1 MNQTMQKADL
11 SCPLPAARSRRP
23 EVNVIPATKRSVES
37 GGQIKKQRSLR
48 VAAYCRVSTGDE
60 SQQTSYTTQ
69 RKFYTELITSKPGW
83 TLAGIYADE
92 AISGTSRAKRKQ
104 FNIMMEDAMNGR
116 IDYIVTKSI
125 SRFARNTVDT
135 LNCVRQLRQLSPPVG
150 IYFEKENIDTLD
162 ATGELILTIL
172 SALAQDESRSIS
184 DNIRWSLQKK
194 FQRGEAIVNLDRF
207 LGYDKGPN
215 GEWVINPDQAE
226 IVRYIF
232 DRFVCGANSN
242 RIAKELNEMG
252 KKTVRGCVWRAD
264 AVLRIL
270 RNEKYVGDC
279 ESQKTITKNFLTHE
293 STKNNGE
300 APRYYVENHHVGII
314 ERLTWDKVQAMLH
327 ESGTQ
332 SAKKEDKPKKRR
344 GATASPFSNLTCGSL
359 LDGKPCGA
367 RLVRMCY
374 NNVVTGYKDHRC
386 VEAEGLELADYKEHY
401 YYSYPVWRCSRN
413 AKGVYARADDPLV
426 KEMDGSCSSGST
438 HECALEQSFMEMLYR
453 VKRDYE
459 SNGENSEIA
468 ARFREACERVDRQTG
483 KNSFCRERLETL
495 EMQIKELE
503 ENLNQTLGKQVEAL
517 RHAALKKDELLRQ
530 SYEDG
535 AIAFDD
541 IEVDLVNG
549 RTSTN
554 LGSSWGA
561 GMAMGLTAGIS
572 GTGEEGSE
580 ATIYASL
587 AADLRTRLDELKK
600 ERDILESEQGATSA
614 MRRNYEFFLRCLTEL
629 PEKNDA
635 GMKMNVNGL
644 DVEGSMFRD
653 MDGKAKPGIRSG
665 VKSGHIRVT
674 EEKIAVL
681 PDYLRFEKGIYIAF
695 IKSGEVDGD
704 TVTYTTNFGVQLK
717 STGNSRNLSSFLGFR
732 RANDDG
738 TIELL
743 DEKWKV
749 RGKGVCYSRR
759 KVGEKRKMLGRK
771 TE

>member
-1 MNQTMQKADL
+1 MNETIERTAQRGNL
-11 SCPLPAARSRRP
+11 SRRP
-23 EVNVIPATKRSVES
+23 EVSVIPATKRSVES
-37 GGQIKKQRSLR
+37 GGQLKKQKSLR

-69 RKFYTELITSKPGW
+69 RKFYTELITGKPGW

-104 FNIMMEDAMNGR
+104 FNIMMEDAMAGQ

-184 DNIRWSLQKK
+184 DNIRWSIQKK

-207 LGYDKGPN
+207 LGYDRGPN
-215 GEWVINPDQAE
+215 GEWVINPEQAE
-226 IVRYIF
+226 IVRYIY

-242 RIAKELNEMG
+242 RIAKELNDMG
-252 KKTVRGCVWRAD
+252 KKTVRGCIWRAD

-314 ERLTWDKVQAMLH
+314 DRLTWDKVQAMLY
-327 ESGTQ
+327 ESGAQ
-332 SAKKEDKPKKRR
+332 SAKKEEKEEKSKKRR
-344 GATASPFSNLTCGSL
+344 GSTASPFSNLTCGSRP
-359 LDGKPCGA
+359 DGKPCGA

-374 NNVVTGYKDHRC
+374 NNVVPGYKDSRC
-386 VEAEGLELADYKEHY
+386 AEAEGVDPAAYKEHY

-413 AKGVYARADDPLV
+413 ATGVYAKKDEPLV
-426 KEMDGSCSSGST
+426 KEKDGSCPSGST
-438 HECALEQSFMEMLYR
+438 HECALEQSFMEMLYL

-459 SNGENSEIA
+459 KNGESSEIA
-468 ARFREACERVDRQTG
+468 AHFREACERVEQQTG
-483 KNSFCRERLETL
+483 KNSYSRERLETL
-495 EMQIKELE
+495 DMQIRELE

-517 RHAALKKDELLRQ
+517 RHAALKRDELLRQ

-535 AIAFDD
+535 TIAFDD

-549 RTSTN
+549 RTATN
-554 LGSSWGA
+554 LGSSWGE
-561 GMAMGLTAGIS
+561 GMAVGMAAGIS
-572 GTGEEGSE
+572 GTAEESSE
-580 ATIYASL
+580 AALYAGL

-600 ERDILESEQGATSA
+600 ERDILESEQGATSS
-614 MRRNYEFFLRCLTEL
+614 MRKNYEFFLRCLTEL
-629 PEKNDA
+629 PEENEA

-644 DVEGSMFRD
+644 DVEGSIFRD

-674 EEKIAVL
+674 EEKIAAL

-695 IKSGEVDGD
+695 IKSGTVDGD
-704 TVTYTTNFGVQLK
+704 TVTYTTNFGVQLQ

-732 RANDDG
+732 RANDDR

-759 KVGEKRKMLGRK
+759 KVGEKEKEISRK

>member
-1 MNQTMQKADL
+1 MRM
-11 SCPLPAARSRRP
+11 
-23 EVNVIPATKRSVES
+23 V
-37 GGQIKKQRSLR
+37 GYG
-48 VAAYCRVSTGDE
+48 RVSTDHE
-60 SQQTSYTTQ
+60 EQRDSLEHQQAFFQ
-69 RKFYTELITSKPGW
+69 DFARARGH
-83 TLAGIYADE
+83 TLVRVYADQG
-92 AISGTSRAKRKQ
+92 ISGKWLKKRDGFLQ
-104 FNIMMEDAMNGR
+104 MLRDAERGEFELVVVK
-116 IDYIVTKSI
+116 DI

-150 IYFEKENIDTLD
+150 IYLEKENIDTLD

-386 VEAEGLELADYKEHY
+386 VEAEGLEPADYKEHY

-653 MDGKAKPGIRSG
+653 TDGKAKPGIRSG

>member
-1 MNQTMQKADL
+1 MNQTVQKSDL
-11 SCPLPAARSRRP
+11 SYQPVPAVPSRRP
-23 EVNVIPATKRSVES
+23 EVSVIPATKRSVES
-37 GGQIKKQRSLR
+37 GGQLKKQKSLR

-69 RKFYTELITSKPGW
+69 RRFYTDLIDGKPGW

-92 AISGTSRAKRKQ
+92 AISGTSRVKRKQ
-104 FNIMMEDAMNGR
+104 FNIMMEDALAGR

-135 LNCVRQLRQLSPPVG
+135 LNCVRQLCQLSPPVG

-184 DNIRWSLQKK
+184 DNIRWSIQKK

-215 GEWVINPDQAE
+215 GEWVINPEQAE
-226 IVRYIF
+226 IVRYIY
-232 DRFVCGANSN
+232 DRFVCGVNSN
-242 RIAKELNEMG
+242 RIAKELNDMG
-252 KKTVRGCVWRAD
+252 KKTVRGCIWRAD
-264 AVLRIL
+264 AVLRVL

-314 ERLTWDKVQAMLH
+314 DRLTWDKVQAMLY
-327 ESGTQ
+327 ESGAK
-332 SAKKEDKPKKRR
+332 SAKKEEKPKKRR
-344 GATASPFSNLTCGSL
+344 GATASPFSNLTCGKL
-359 LDGKPCGA
+359 LNGKPCGA

-374 NNVVTGYKDHRC
+374 NNVVSGYKDDRC
-386 VEAEGLELADYKEHY
+386 AETEGLDPKAYKEHY

-413 AKGVYARADDPLV
+413 AKGVYAKEEDPLV
-426 KEMDGSCSSGST
+426 KEKDGSCPSGST

-453 VKRDYE
+453 VKRDYGK
-459 SNGENSEIA
+459 NGENSEIA
-468 ARFREACERVDRQTG
+468 VRFREACERMDRQTG
-483 KNSFCRERLETL
+483 KNSYSRERLETL
-495 EMQIKELE
+495 ELQIRELE
-503 ENLNQTLGKQVEAL
+503 GKLNQTLGKQVEAL
-517 RHAALKKDELLRQ
+517 RHAALKQDELLRQ

-535 AIAFDD
+535 TIAFDD

-561 GMAMGLTAGIS
+561 GMAAGIS
-572 GTGEEGSE
+572 GTGADGSE
-580 ATIYASL
+580 AAIYASL
-587 AADLRTRLDELKK
+587 AADIQTRLDELKK
-600 ERDILESEQGATSA
+600 ERDLLETEQGATSA
-614 MRRNYEFFLRCLTEL
+614 MRKNFEFFLRCLMEL
-629 PEKNDA
+629 PEENDA

-644 DVEGSMFRD
+644 DVEGSIFRD
-653 MDGKAKPGIRSG
+653 MEGKAKPGIRSG

-674 EEKIAVL
+674 EEKISAL
-681 PDYLRFEKGIYIAF
+681 PDYLRFEKGMYIAF

-704 TVTYTTNFGVQLK
+704 TVVYTTNFGVK
-717 STGNSRNLSSFLGFR
+717 IPSVGNSRNLSSFLGFR
-732 RANDDG
+732 RANPDG

-749 RGKGVCYSRR
+749 RGKEVCYSRR
-759 KVGEKRKMLGRK
+759 KIGEKGENKK
-771 TE
+771 

>member
-1 MNQTMQKADL
+1 MNQIIQNEGIERRG
-11 SCPLPAARSRRP
+11 SVSRRP
-23 EVNVIPATKRSVES
+23 EVSVIPATKRSVES
-37 GGQIKKQRSLR
+37 GGQIKKQKVLR

-69 RKFYTELITSKPGW
+69 KKFYTELITGKPGW

-104 FNIMMEDAMNGR
+104 FNIMMEDAMAGR
-116 IDYIVTKSI
+116 MDYIVTKSI

-184 DNIRWSLQKK
+184 DNIRWSIQKK
-194 FQRGEAIVNLDRF
+194 FQRGEAVVNLDRF

-215 GEWVINPDQAE
+215 GEWVINPEQAE

-242 RIAKELNEMG
+242 RIAKELNDMG

-300 APRYYVENHHVGII
+300 APRYYVENHHVAII
-314 ERLTWDKVQAMLH
+314 DRLTWDKVQAMLL

-332 SAKKEDKPKKRR
+332 SAKKDQKPEKRR
-344 GATASPFSNLTCGSL
+344 GSTASPFSNLTCGSL
-359 LDGKPCGA
+359 PDGSPCGA

-374 NNVVTGYKDHRC
+374 NNAVTGYKDSRC
-386 VEAEGLELADYKEHY
+386 VESEGLDPGEYKEHY

-413 AKGVYARADDPLV
+413 AKGVYAKEDDPLV
-426 KEMDGSCSSGST
+426 KEKDGSCPSGST
-438 HECALEQSFMEMLYR
+438 YECALEQSFMEMLYR
-453 VKRDYE
+453 IKRDYE
-459 SNGENSEIA
+459 EKGDGSEIVV
-468 ARFREACERVDRQTG
+468 RFREACERMDRQNG
-483 KNSFCRERLETL
+483 KNSCCRERLETL

-503 ENLNQTLGKQVEAL
+503 GQLNRTVGKQVEASRL
-517 RHAALKKDELLRQ
+517 AAIERDELLRQ

-535 AIAFDD
+535 TIAFDD

-554 LGSSWGA
+554 LGTSWGA
-561 GMAMGLTAGIS
+561 GMAGTAADTAG
-572 GTGEEGSE
+572 TEEGSE
-580 ATIYASL
+580 VTIYASL
-587 AADLRTRLDELKK
+587 AADIRARLEELKK
-600 ERDILESEQGATSA
+600 ERDTLESEQGATSA
-614 MRRNYEFFLRCLTEL
+614 MRKNFDFFLRCLMEL
-629 PEKNDA
+629 PEQNNA

-674 EEKIAVL
+674 EEKISGL

-695 IKSGEVDGD
+695 IKSGMVAGD
-704 TVTYTTNFGVQLK
+704 TVVYMTNFGVKLV

-738 TIELL
+738 TVELL

-759 KVGEKRKMLGRK
+759 KIGEKEKKLSRK
-771 TE
+771 TG